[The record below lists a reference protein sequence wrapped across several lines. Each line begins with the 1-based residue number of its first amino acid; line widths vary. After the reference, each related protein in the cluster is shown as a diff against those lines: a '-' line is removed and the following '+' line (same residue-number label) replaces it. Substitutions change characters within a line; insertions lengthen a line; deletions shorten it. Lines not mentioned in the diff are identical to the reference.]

1 MARVG
6 STIGSIRL
14 RSVLGRGGMGEVYE
28 GFDETLHRTVAVKSL
43 RGDRTLDAD
52 AKARFLHEARVLSS
66 LHHPNICLVHDF
78 VEHEGDAYLVME
90 KVDGVRLDRAID
102 AGLDR
107 RRRLDIAVQL
117 ADALAAAHARGIVHR
132 DLKPDN
138 VMLTADGV
146 VKVLD
151 FGIARLEGRKGSGQD
166 TATVTAAAH
175 GGGETT
181 IIEPIDTVP
190 TMPPTP
196 AAPATPRTTAGSVVG
211 TPAYMSPEQA
221 AGSEVSP
228 ASDVYSLGLVLQ
240 YLFTG
245 TPAHDP
251 GLSAVELLVRARR
264 GETRD
269 VSGTSGDLAALI
281 RRMKAVGPADRPT
294 SPSVAD
300 RLRRIRSSPQR
311 RLRWAAAAALVVVAV
326 TAGAKYTFDLGRER
340 AHALAAQ
347 ADAEAARDEAEAVN
361 EFLVSVLI
369 AGNPGEA
376 RGEEVTVRQVL
387 DTAAAE
393 LPGRDD
399 LGDTTK
405 VRYMMV
411 VGHVYRNLGHFD
423 QARSVLASAVEL
435 ADAAAGGIEP
445 AVDAQSRLEL
455 GRYAEQTGD
464 LDEARRHFERAAA
477 IVEQRMPDRPQA
489 RAVALGALGNLDHQ
503 DGDLEGAV
511 GALTEALE
519 ILREVKEPGDPQI
532 GMMLGN
538 LAIVRTDQGDC
549 PGAVE
554 ANGEALAI
562 FEQALGADHPFVADL
577 LFNMADCEE
586 RLGRLEEAH
595 GHVSRSL
602 EIRSQ
607 VFGPDHPTT
616 AQSLTFLGSLEV
628 ARGRLQEAESLL
640 DRAEELTV
648 AAFGRDHSE
657 YVHVQLCRL
666 DLAIAR
672 GDLERAERLAR
683 GAFERARR
691 LDGFNAL
698 ARGAATDLVEVLLAA
713 GAPGEAM
720 IAAEESV
727 GHRIE
732 RLGAGHELVGE
743 GWVLVARARWAAG
756 DVAGAREALEEA
768 FRLGWTEPEIES
780 ARLAALAR
788 EIAGGAPAF
797 GAAS

>member
-43 RGDRTLDAD
+43 RGDRTLDAE

-78 VEHEGDAYLVME
+78 IEHEGDAYLVME
-90 KVDGVRLDRAID
+90 KVDGVRLDRAIA

-151 FGIARLEGRKGSGQD
+151 FGIARLEGRAGGRD
-166 TATVTAAAH
+166 APAVTTTVH

-181 IIEPIDTVP
+181 IVEPIDTVP

-196 AAPATPRTTAGSVVG
+196 VAAPTPRTTAGSVVG

-264 GETRD
+264 GDTRE
-269 VSGTSGDLAALI
+269 VSGTSGDIAALI
-281 RRMKAVGPADRPT
+281 RRMKAVGPGDRPT
-294 SPSVAD
+294 SPSVAH
-300 RLRRIRSSPQR
+300 RLRRIRSAPRR

-326 TAGAKYTFDLGRER
+326 AAAAKYTLDLDRER
-340 AHALAAQ
+340 AQALAAQ

-369 AGNPGEA
+369 AGSPGEA

-405 VRYMMV
+405 VRYLMV
-411 VGHVYRNLGHFD
+411 VGYVYRNLGHFD
-423 QARSVLASAVEL
+423 EARSVLASAVDL
-435 ADAAAGGIEP
+435 ADAADGRIEP
-445 AVDAQSRLEL
+445 AIDAQSRLEL
-455 GRYAEQTGD
+455 GRYEEQTGD
-464 LDEARRHFERAAA
+464 LDEARRHYERAAA
-477 IVEQRMPDRPQA
+477 IVEERMPDRPQA

-503 DGDLEGAV
+503 DGDLDGARA
-511 GALTEALE
+511 ALTEALG
-519 ILREVKEPGDPQI
+519 ILREIKEPGDPQI

-538 LAIVRTDQGDC
+538 LAVVLTDQDDC
-549 PGAVE
+549 PGSVE
-554 ANGEALAI
+554 ANAEALAI
-562 FEQALGADHPFVADL
+562 FEEALGGDHPFVADL

-586 RLGRLEEAH
+586 RLGRLDTAYD
-595 GHVSRSL
+595 HVARSL

-607 VFGPDHPTT
+607 VLGPDHPTT

-628 ARGRLQEAESLL
+628 ARGRLQEAARLL

-648 AAFGRDHSE
+648 AALGRDHPD

-666 DLAIAR
+666 DLAVAR
-672 GDLERAERLAR
+672 GDLQRAERLGR

-691 LDGFNAL
+691 LDGFTTL
-698 ARGAATDLVEVLLAA
+698 ARGAAADLVEVLLAA
-713 GAPGEAM
+713 GASGEAVT
-720 IAAEESV
+720 AAEESV
-727 GHRIE
+727 DHRVE
-732 RLGAGHELVGE
+732 RLGADHELVGE
-743 GWVLVARARWAAG
+743 GWVLVARARLAAG
-756 DVAGAREALEEA
+756 DEAGAREALEKA

-788 EIAGGAPAF
+788 EIAGGIPAS